1 MTNENGIGRT
11 GFFALFMGA
20 CLVGELIGVVCETL
34 SSGVP
39 AAALGGFSF
48 SGGREDILAAVRIFA
63 GTAVFMAAIFMLGF
77 FPVGQPVTFIVMA
90 LRGLGQ
96 GAVFARVY
104 LTLEGTQLIK
114 QAAALVICHS
124 VTAAALALACCE
136 AVTLSN
142 AYLRHTFAD
151 RIVLGMRDTVRLYVL
166 KFVQLTV
173 LAACGCAAVCLAGCF
188 QI

>member
-1 MTNENGIGRT
+1 MTNENGLGRT
-11 GFFALFMGA
+11 GFFALFLCA
-20 CLVGELIGVVCETL
+20 CLVGELIGVICEAV

-39 AAALGGFSF
+39 TEALGGFSGL
-48 SGGREDILAAVRIFA
+48 GGRQDVLTALRFFA
-63 GTAVFMAAIFMLGF
+63 GTAVFMAVIFMLGF
-77 FPVGQPVTFIVMA
+77 FPVGQPATFIVMA

-96 GAVFARVY
+96 GAAFAKVY
-104 LTLEGTQLIK
+104 LCFEGSELIR

-124 VTAAALALACCE
+124 VTAAALSLACCE

-166 KFVQLTV
+166 KFVQLLAV
-173 LAACGCAAVCLAGCF
+173 AACGCGAAWLAVSLGN
-188 QI
+188 